1 MTQEEWGLVSPEVL
15 ALRMWMSVWYDHA
28 VVSGFIRAPFELKD
42 ADAERLEGYFSLG
55 LTPQEG
61 AVVFFSKSH

>member
-1 MTQEEWGLVSPEVL
+1 MTQHEWSWVSSEVL

-28 VVSGFIRAPFELKD
+28 VESGFIRAPFELND